1 MSQLK
6 EPVTQLN
13 DFCPPD
19 AENFNDDGKRSR
31 SNNAIYNQL
40 DRKYTKL
47 CQVAK
52 MDAWHDHHTISDL
65 LKDDIDQFV
74 LRHLPVKVNK
84 GETTAFNCYKSSG
97 SSSSGSSGSPG
108 SAGGDG
114 QPSSENIFIYRM
126 FLKKTGVTDAGNQ
139 KLCKPSC
146 DNNPDQDLLV
156 EEHGNDIF
164 NAMITQRYN
173 IGHVKFKSNSDD
185 KDDGG
190 TASAS
195 CPPFDENQSK
205 IEEFF
210 YENAMTEDIHIIRDV
225 AYGNWADDI
234 AKWGKGKKSAGN
246 NIITVQTAAG
256 IFDPGPSTH
265 CFTSAGK
272 RQGFIDIESKSR
284 YALFE
289 TYDGDNFHQDE
300 SVVFYPKVTDYDPDE
315 NSDEQEA
322 EKSDDDLSDDEDG
335 GQKDV
340 TKTLVRNQL
349 LYTRFDCTLYGKT
362 SKLQEKD
369 FYDKGEVIKFIDSA
383 NVNFI
388 VSVPDS
394 TDSTK
399 NNIYITTKKT
409 SNKAQSIS
417 ELPVNDNIIKK
428 EASKSGTYDERT
440 IRQYGR
446 DFVINKSG
454 KLKIM
459 TKKFGD
465 HGQAVTACKSR
476 LTYRLFEPVDPNA
489 NQFKITQKTST
500 GFHAFLSFDRVA
512 VASAIYYGAPIVI
525 FVNHDGAMIFT
536 SKKFDQFKTAT
547 IKYQSIIQN
556 INRKDKEY
564 HDLKKK
570 SEKLNITSENFA
582 NKKDEINQDLPKI
595 IESIQF
601 IYDYLINVI
610 DLTDKNASSFDIVYQ
625 IFVSLILTIAPFID
639 IFTTH
644 INISQIKDHTKPVQP
659 VFIPVNNDEDQ
670 EAETKLKTVRDYL
683 TLLDKEVSKV
693 SGNISLYNITKDT
706 QQKINA
712 IATFCEESKRVPEP
726 YKRINK
732 LGISLKLNSI
742 TKKLISSF
750 NPYVGSQ
757 KNTMRQ
763 KTNKLQGQVGCEIGM
778 ALIEEIYQHMN
789 NYRFEFKLTP
799 DQTPKTTDFKN
810 IFSTIL
816 HNVFDKATPNAMPF
830 FLTSMGRD
838 LDGDNTKS
846 LVIIDADRNNE
857 LESRIATF
865 NSEITAIKDEITSIS
880 EEMKK
885 AIENKSNEIK
895 KAASKSKSKENKI
908 TKEEKIAIRKP
919 FEKKIKNNN
928 SIIANLEAQKSLI
941 YQELALQENA
951 NMNFERS
958 ENLFLENTFSK
969 SEIKPIEFETTMP
982 ENISDLEMVKEETS
996 ESEEINTDF
1005 ECENPPPII
1014 TKFTSPEETTTT
1026 KPAIKRKKN
1035 VSVEAVRYSKRLAAK
1050 QEGGKL
1056 GGKRKKR
1063 TKNKR
1068 KNMKKKTQKKRRRT
1082 KRNRQKG
1089 GDGTTAISKPSGV
1102 RLTNPYTE
1110 EALETSIAKEQQ
1122 QQIEIK
1128 TLLNDL
1134 VKLSQELPEKDI
1146 PELEK
1151 QTRSIMENRNMKEG
1165 LKDLQLLINTT
1176 QGKIETLKQE
1186 ESSVIDTPQE
1196 QNCFEYLHKNIETL
1210 LNVIESDRSTNIYK
1224 IINNYK
1230 KANELLYINNVGLA
1244 MLACKL
1250 ASYQP
1255 VETTQTGGGERHQF
1269 LTTAN
1274 INNIHSLASI
1284 NAKIQE
1290 KFETYVGKDLKTFV
1304 GIIKKSIEEN
1314 PNDKKLK
1321 INKNPDNNN
1330 FTIYDQAITLNGV
1343 ALLKHLLSK
1352 DKANPPTPEQLLNYK
1367 KEILTKYTA
1376 QKIEDIRT
1384 DKIFEPSKEST
1395 PNEIQE
1401 KLTDLNRKEAELDID
1416 DDEYEVSSNIIL
1428 QTILTDKTI
1437 YRTFMEFLCIQY
1449 NEFQEY
1455 EWLDTEEQAKK
1466 DKIKEFIEKNGSEM
1480 IELGKVQTSK
1490 IESILT
1496 GLEIKLPLQEIE
1508 VLTPEDVE
1516 NANTIEAIDEL
1527 LLSL

>member
-1 MSQLK
+1 MFIIYILFNLMPTLK
-6 EPVTQLN
+6 KPVTQLN

-19 AENFNDDGKRSR
+19 AENYNDDGKRSK
-31 SNNAIYNQL
+31 SNNTIYDQL
-40 DRKYTKL
+40 ERKYIKL
-47 CQVAK
+47 CQIAK

-65 LKDDIDQFV
+65 LKDDINQFV

-97 SSSSGSSGSPG
+97 SSSSGSSVSAG

-114 QPSSENIFIYRM
+114 QPSSEDIFIYRM
-126 FLKKTGVTDAGNQ
+126 FLKKSGVTIEQNQ
-139 KLCKPSC
+139 KMCKPSC
-146 DNNPDQDLLV
+146 DNNPGQDVLL
-156 EEHGNDIF
+156 EGHGDDIF
-164 NAMITQRYN
+164 SSIITERYN
-173 IGHVKFKSNSDD
+173 IGHVQFKSNSTD
-185 KDDGG
+185 KEDDGG

-195 CPPFDENQSK
+195 CLPFDEDQSK

-210 YENAMTEDIHIIRDV
+210 YEKSMTEDIHIIRDV

-234 AKWGKGKKSAGN
+234 AKWGKGAKSAGN
-246 NIITVQTAAG
+246 MIITVQTAAG

-289 TYDGDNFHQDE
+289 SYDGDNFHQDE
-300 SVVFYPKVTDYDPDE
+300 SVVFYPKVTDYDPQVDGK
-315 NSDEQEA
+315 NAEQEA
-322 EKSDDDLSDDEDG
+322 EKSDDELSEDESEDE
-335 GQKDV
+335 
-340 TKTLVRNQL
+340 TKVLIRNQL

-362 SKLQEKD
+362 CKLQEKD
-369 FYDKGEVIKFIDSA
+369 FYDKGEVIRFIDSA

-394 TDSTK
+394 NDSTK

-417 ELPVNDNIIKK
+417 ELPVNDNIIKST
-428 EASKSGTYDERT
+428 ASKSGPGTYDERT
-440 IRQYGR
+440 IRDYGR
-446 DFVINKSG
+446 DFVINQSG

-525 FVNHDGAMIFT
+525 FVNHDGAIIFT
-536 SKKFDQFKTAT
+536 SKQFDQFKTPT
-547 IKYQSIIQN
+547 SKYKSLIQN

-564 HDLKKK
+564 DDLKAK
-570 SEKLNITSENFA
+570 SSGINKDEFDS
-582 NKKDEINQDLPKI
+582 KKDEIKKDLPEI

-601 IYDYLINVI
+601 IYDYLINVTV
-610 DLTDKNASSFDIVYQ
+610 LTDKNASTFDIVYQ

-639 IFTTH
+639 MFTTH

-683 TLLDKEVSKV
+683 TLLDKEVSKL

-706 QQKINA
+706 QQKIHT
-712 IATFCEESKRVPEP
+712 IATFCEESKDETDP

-732 LGISLKLNSI
+732 INRSLKLNSI
-742 TKKLISSF
+742 TKKLIHSF

-763 KTNKLQGQVGCEIGM
+763 KTNKLQGQIGCEIGM

-789 NYRFEFKLTP
+789 NYRFAFQLIPNETN
-799 DQTPKTTDFKN
+799 TTDFKN
-810 IFSTIL
+810 IFSMIL
-816 HNVFDKATPNAMPF
+816 HNVFKKANENAMPF
-830 FLTSMGRD
+830 FLTSMGRE

-846 LVIIDADRNNE
+846 LVIISADRKNE
-857 LESRIATF
+857 LESQIETI
-865 NSEITAIKDEITSIS
+865 NSEISEIKTTINDIS
-880 EEMKK
+880 KEMKK
-885 AIENKSNEIK
+885 KAKEFKDKRDKIK
-895 KAASKSKSKENKI
+895 AK
-908 TKEEKIAIRKP
+908 KP
-919 FEKKIKNNN
+919 FEKEIK
-928 SIIANLEAQKSLI
+928 SKNLEIAELEADKLLI
-941 YQELALQENA
+941 YQKLVLQENA

-958 ENLFLENTFSK
+958 ENLFLENTFSQ
-969 SEIKPIEFETTMP
+969 SEIAPIKFTTIMP
-982 ENISDLEMVKEETS
+982 ENISDLEMVEEKTS

-1014 TKFTSPEETTTT
+1014 TQFTATEETTVT
-1026 KPAIKRKKN
+1026 KPTRKRKKN
-1035 VSVEAVRYSKRLAAK
+1035 VRVEAVRYSTRLAKISRETRNIAY
-1050 QEGGKL
+1050 QENR

-1089 GDGTTAISKPSGV
+1089 GDGPTVVSKLSGV
-1102 RLTNPYTE
+1102 GPTNPYTE

-1128 TLLNDL
+1128 KLFDKL
-1134 VKLSQELPEKDI
+1134 VELSQKLPKEDI
-1146 PELEK
+1146 PKLKE
-1151 QTRSIMENRNMKEG
+1151 QTLSIMQNRNIKEV
-1165 LKDLQLLINTT
+1165 LIDLQSLINTT

-1196 QNCFEYLHKNIETL
+1196 QNCFEYLHTNINTL
-1210 LNVIESDRSTNIYK
+1210 LNVIKSDTSTNIYK

-1230 KANELLYINNVGLA
+1230 KANELLYINKVGLS
-1244 MLACKL
+1244 MLSCKL
-1250 ASYQP
+1250 ASYKP
-1255 VETTQTGGGERHQF
+1255 VETLQTGGGERHQF
-1269 LTTAN
+1269 LTTGN
-1274 INNIHSLASI
+1274 INTIHSYSRI
-1284 NAKIQE
+1284 NGEIQD
-1290 KFETYVGKDLKTFV
+1290 KFLTDVGKKLKTFV
-1304 GIIKKSIEEN
+1304 GIIKTNIEQN
-1314 PNDKKLK
+1314 PTDKKLE
-1321 INKNPDNNN
+1321 INKNPNDNN
-1330 FTIYDQAITLNGV
+1330 FTIYGELITLNGL
-1343 ALLKHLLSK
+1343 ALLKQLVSK
-1352 DKANPPTPEQLLNYK
+1352 DPNKVPTPEQLLKYK
-1367 KEILTKYTA
+1367 KEILTKYKE

-1384 DKIFEPSKEST
+1384 DKIFESSST
-1395 PNEIQE
+1395 PDQIQE
-1401 KLTDLNRKEAELDID
+1401 KLIAINKQEAELDVD

-1428 QTILTDKTI
+1428 QTILTDKSI
-1437 YRTFMEFLCIQY
+1437 YQTFMEFLCTQY
-1449 NEFQEY
+1449 NEFHPYEY
-1455 EWLDTEEQAKK
+1455 LDTTDEANDPNIQ
-1466 DKIKEFIEKNGSEM
+1466 EFIQQSKKFIEQFNNNEK
-1480 IELGKVQTSK
+1480 K
-1490 IESILT
+1490 IDRIA
-1496 GLEIKLPLQEIE
+1496 QEILVKIQSNTSSE
-1508 VLTPEDVE
+1508 KEASIEIDEAE
-1516 NANTIEAIDEL
+1516 NANTIEEIDEL

>member
-1 MSQLK
+1 MSQLEELQLK
-6 EPVTQLN
+6 PEPVIELN
-13 DFCPPD
+13 EFSPPD
-19 AENFNDDGKRSR
+19 VEHYNDTGERTDMDLDDQLSR
-31 SNNAIYNQL
+31 
-40 DRKYTKL
+40 KCTKL
-47 CQVAK
+47 CEIAK

-65 LKDDIDQFV
+65 LKEDINQFV
-74 LRHLPVKVNK
+74 LRHLPVKKVK
-84 GETTAFNCYKSSG
+84 GKDGQYNEEAINCYKSSG
-97 SSSSGSSGSPG
+97 NTSTTGSSASPG

-114 QPSSENIFIYRM
+114 QPSGEDIFIYRM
-126 FLKKTGVTDAGNQ
+126 FLKKDGVTDVDNQ
-139 KLCKPSC
+139 RLCKPSC
-146 DNNPDQDLLV
+146 DNNPGQDVLL
-156 EEHGNDIF
+156 EGHGDGVFSSI
-164 NAMITQRYN
+164 ITERYN
-173 IGHVKFKSNSDD
+173 IGHVKFKSNSTD
-185 KDDGG
+185 KEDDGG

-195 CPPFDENQSK
+195 CPPFDEDQSK

-210 YENAMTEDIHIIRDV
+210 YDNAMTEDIHIIRDV

-234 AKWGKGKKSAGN
+234 AKWGKGAKSAGN
-246 NIITVQTAAG
+246 MIITVQTAAG

-289 TYDGDNFHQDE
+289 SYDGDNFHQDE
-300 SVVFYPKVTDYDPDE
+300 SVVFYPKVTDHLE
-315 NSDEQEA
+315 N
-322 EKSDDDLSDDEDG
+322 DDDTEPFI
-335 GQKDV
+335 
-340 TKTLVRNQL
+340 RNQL

-362 SKLQEKD
+362 CKLQEEKE
-369 FYDKGEVIKFIDSA
+369 FYDKGEVIRFIDSA

-394 TDSTK
+394 NDSTK

-417 ELPVNDNIIKK
+417 ELPVNDNIIKLT
-428 EASKSGTYDERT
+428 ASKSGPGTYDERT
-440 IRQYGR
+440 IRDYGR
-446 DFVINKSG
+446 DFVINQSG

-489 NQFKITQKTST
+489 NQFKITQKIST

-525 FVNHDGAMIFT
+525 FVNHDGAIIFT
-536 SKKFDQFKTAT
+536 SKKFDQFKTPT
-547 IKYQSIIQN
+547 SKYKSLIQN

-564 HDLKKK
+564 DDLKAK
-570 SEKLNITSENFA
+570 SSGINKDEFDS
-582 NKKDEINQDLPKI
+582 KKDEIKKDLPEI

-601 IYDYLINVI
+601 IYDYLINVTV
-610 DLTDKNASSFDIVYQ
+610 LTDKNASAFDIVYQ
-625 IFVSLILTIAPFID
+625 TFVSLILTIAPFID
-639 IFTTH
+639 MFTTH

-683 TLLDKEVSKV
+683 TLLDKEVSKL

-706 QQKINA
+706 QQKIHT
-712 IATFCEESKRVPEP
+712 IATFCEESKYETDP

-732 LGISLKLNSI
+732 LNRSLKLNSI

-763 KTNKLQGQVGCEIGM
+763 KTNKLQGQIGCEIGM

-789 NYRFEFKLTP
+789 NYRFAFQLIPNETN
-799 DQTPKTTDFKN
+799 TTDFKN
-810 IFSTIL
+810 IFSMIL
-816 HNVFDKATPNAMPF
+816 HNVFKKANENAMPL
-830 FLTSMGRD
+830 FLTSMGRE

-846 LVIIDADRNNE
+846 LVIISADRKNE
-857 LESRIATF
+857 LESQIATI
-865 NSEITAIKDEITSIS
+865 NSKISEIKTTINDTSK
-880 EEMKK
+880 EMKK
-885 AIENKSNEIK
+885 KAKEFKDKQDKIK
-895 KAASKSKSKENKI
+895 AK
-908 TKEEKIAIRKP
+908 KP
-919 FEKKIKNNN
+919 FEKQIKSKN
-928 SIIANLEAQKSLI
+928 SEVAKLEADKLLI
-941 YQELALQENA
+941 YQELTLQENA

-958 ENLFLENTFSK
+958 ENLFLENTFSQ
-969 SEIKPIEFETTMP
+969 SEIAPIKFTTIMP
-982 ENISDLEMVKEETS
+982 ENISDLEMVDEKTS

-1014 TKFTSPEETTTT
+1014 TQFTATEETTVT
-1026 KPAIKRKKN
+1026 KPTRKRKKN
-1035 VSVEAVRYSKRLAAK
+1035 VRVEAVRYSTRLAK
-1050 QEGGKL
+1050 ISRETRNIEFQQNR

-1089 GDGTTAISKPSGV
+1089 GDGPTAVSKLSGV
-1102 RLTNPYTE
+1102 GPTNPYTE

-1128 TLLNDL
+1128 KLFDKL
-1134 VKLSQELPEKDI
+1134 VELSQKIPKEDI

-1151 QTRSIMENRNMKEG
+1151 QTLSIMQNRNIKEV
-1165 LKDLQLLINTT
+1165 LIDLQSLINTT

-1196 QNCFEYLHKNIETL
+1196 QNCFEYLHTNINRI
-1210 LNVIESDRSTNIYK
+1210 LNVIQSDTTTNIYK

-1230 KANELLYINNVGLA
+1230 KANELLYINKVGLS

-1250 ASYQP
+1250 SSYKP

-1269 LTTAN
+1269 LTTGN
-1274 INNIHSLASI
+1274 INTIHAMSRISRP
-1284 NAKIQE
+1284 IQTM
-1290 KFETYVGKDLKTFV
+1290 FQTYVDKDLKEFLTT
-1304 GIIKKSIEEN
+1304 IKTKIDGGEEF
-1314 PNDKKLK
+1314 K
-1321 INKNPDNNN
+1321 INKNLDNNN
-1330 FTIYDQAITLNGV
+1330 FTIYNEPITLNGL
-1343 ALLKHLLSK
+1343 ALLKHLVSK
-1352 DKANPPTPEQLLNYK
+1352 DKLNPPTPEQLLNYK
-1367 KEILTKYTA
+1367 KEILTKYKA

-1384 DKIFEPSKEST
+1384 DKIFEPSST
-1395 PNEIQE
+1395 PDQIQE
-1401 KLTDLNRKEAELDID
+1401 KLIAINKQEAELDVD

-1428 QTILTDKTI
+1428 QTILTDKSI

-1455 EWLDTEEQAKK
+1455 EWLDTEEQSNK
-1466 DKIKEFIEKNGSEM
+1466 DKIKEFIEKNGGEM
-1480 IELGKVQTSK
+1480 FKVGEDQTKK
-1490 IESILT
+1490 IENILT
-1496 GLEIKLPLQEIE
+1496 VLESKLPLQEVK
-1508 VLTPEDVE
+1508 VLTLEDVE
-1516 NANTIEAIDEL
+1516 NANTIEEIDEL